1 MNEIVSFGN
10 GEVLRRKNMN
20 QIDKNVFISIISVD
34 VFRTSS
40 AIFKVK

>member
-34 VFRTSS
+34 FFRTST
-40 AIFKVK
+40 AIFKV